1 MRLIRGQRGEPERPG
16 HDLAPITVFT
26 QDLELSGFVAPTGQ
40 RITDMLLRG
49 QDLAFLPAGADVA
62 PENWLMIGASDI
74 LLVVPPPLASPSPWQ
89 ESRELQRLLVRMS
102 GHEVTGTAHL
112 PADQAKT
119 PDRSRLP
126 AFLPLTA
133 AEVARTA
140 SEETQRFEVVIV
152 NLERSTE
159 LHVLS

>member
-1 MRLIRGQRGEPERPG
+1 MRLIRGQRGDKDGPG

-26 QDLELSGFVAPTGQ
+26 ADLELSGFVAPTGQ

-49 QDLAFLPAGADVA
+49 QDLAFLPSGADA
-62 PENWLMIGASDI
+62 LPENWLMIGAADV

-89 ESRELQRLLVRMS
+89 ESRERQRLLVRLP

-112 PADQAKT
+112 PADQAER

-126 AFLPLTA
+126 AFLPLTD
-133 AEVARTA
+133 AEVAR
-140 SEETQRFEVVIV
+140 SGSDEIQRFEVTIV
-152 NLERSTE
+152 NLERSAE
-159 LHVLS
+159 LHVLT